1 MIQLGDGAGP
11 CEQNEIVRCHTISP
25 YTSKW
30 LSKLVV
36 SNAQN
41 GVRHCLIQYTWM
53 SSTSLPGLAGK
64 RITAN
69 LTDIDQSKQ
78 GIASFANAQSAL
90 PWSSSLAHIALVLL
104 SVSSA
109 EITPFN

>member
-1 MIQLGDGAGP
+1 MDVLDLIAGA
-11 CEQNEIVRCHTISP
+11 C
-25 YTSKW
+25 W
-30 LSKLVV
+30 
-36 SNAQN
+36 
-41 GVRHCLIQYTWM
+41 
-53 SSTSLPGLAGK
+53 K